1 MSSVS
6 QGLSFLCVEGILAV
20 QFHKKTKIVEM
31 FDLVALR
38 QNFKR
43 KFTGVRRSTFSVK
56 AVHGF
61 SNTAIIWSM
70 GAQ

>member
-20 QFHKKTKIVEM
+20 QLHKKTKIVEM

-38 QNFKR
+38 QNF
-43 KFTGVRRSTFSVK
+43 
-56 AVHGF
+56 
-61 SNTAIIWSM
+61 
-70 GAQ
+70 